1 MNNLRQHEDLIREFF
16 NQFDDVAKQAS
27 TLNILTGEMD
37 FMAMDVLMRML
48 MSAMLKGDLPELTE
62 YMADFAVRNSNRGK
76 QDAIDDLIDATQNQR
91 GVN

>member
-16 NQFDDVAKQAS
+16 NQFDDTANRAS

-48 MSAMLKGDLPELTE
+48 MSAMLKGDLPQLTE
-62 YMADFAVRNSNRGK
+62 HMAKFAQAKFNLNE
-76 QDAIDDLIDATQNQR
+76 DAIQSLIDDTQNQR

>member
-16 NQFDDVAKQAS
+16 NQFDDVANRAS

-62 YMADFAVRNSNRGK
+62 YMAKFAKEKFNLNE
-76 QDAIDDLIDATQNQR
+76 DAIQSLIDDTQNQR